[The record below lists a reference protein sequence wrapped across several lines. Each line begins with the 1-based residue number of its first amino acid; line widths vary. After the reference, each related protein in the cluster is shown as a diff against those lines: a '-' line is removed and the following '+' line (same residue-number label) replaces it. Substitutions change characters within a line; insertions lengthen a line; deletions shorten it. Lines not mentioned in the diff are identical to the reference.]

1 MSFAPSLAV
10 CVLLFLALLALVW
23 MSLID
28 LKIRILPDELVGL
41 LAVCGVLFHLASGFA
56 YLDWLGMAV
65 GVLAGGGTLWIIRFV
80 ANKTYGFETM
90 GLGDV
95 KLMAAAG
102 IWLGGQG
109 ALVALS
115 LGAVCGLVHGI
126 AFMAYRRTKG
136 QKLAFRS
143 LTIPAGP
150 GFAAGAALVAAWQLR
165 HLPVFAL

>member
-1 MSFAPSLAV
+1 MSLAPSLIV
-10 CVLLFLALLALVW
+10 CLLIFLSLLALVW
-23 MSLID
+23 MSIID

-41 LAVCGVLFHLASGFA
+41 VAICGVLFHLATGFA
-56 YLDWLGMAV
+56 YQGWLGMAV
-65 GVLAGGGTLWIIRFV
+65 GLLAGGGTLWIIRFV

-109 ALVALS
+109 ALIALS
-115 LGAVCGLVHGI
+115 VGAMCGLLHGVG
-126 AFMAYRRTKG
+126 FMASRRMQG
-136 QKLAFRS
+136 EKLAFRG

-150 GFAAGAALVAAWQLR
+150 GFAAGAAIIAAYELR
-165 HLPVFAL
+165 NLAVFAL